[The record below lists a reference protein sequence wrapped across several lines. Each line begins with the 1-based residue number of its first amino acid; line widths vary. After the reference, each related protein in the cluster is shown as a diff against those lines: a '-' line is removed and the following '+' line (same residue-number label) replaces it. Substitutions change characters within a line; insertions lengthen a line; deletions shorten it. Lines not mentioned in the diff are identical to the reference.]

1 MSDFIVNGP
10 DVFTSLRKSMFD
22 FHQQAPA
29 ILEQIQQAIEE
40 VLIDLNKDQ
49 LETEGSLMEKSKIHE
64 IVFHGK
70 GGYDWDT
77 VYNMPLWLRRT
88 TFNLM
93 KEHYDKEAEE
103 QEKQHEIERFNNYKQ
118 ELINAQAK
126 IKGMGQRVQQLKSEL
141 NNHVIGA
148 SKGLQALTEFA
159 DIANRYLQSGSL
171 SAPINS
177 TSDGSND
184 AHRKGVIS
192 EISGN
197 TMHVK
202 ELDNINQLNINNL
215 IEEAEKYNLFNNNK
229 IKKVSI
235 SNVSQFHFNMLE
247 QNGFTIQELAP
258 NDYSAYKEL

>member
-10 DVFTSLRKSMFD
+10 DVFTSLRKSMID
-22 FHQQAPA
+22 FHQQAPD

-49 LETEGSLMEKSKIHE
+49 LETEGSLMEKSKE
-64 IVFHGK
+64 LEK
-70 GGYDWDT
+70 
-77 VYNMPLWLRRT
+77 LKSKT
-88 TFNLM
+88 TTSQDSKSNENLSQNN
-93 KEHYDKEAEE
+93 KEE
-103 QEKQHEIERFNNYKQ
+103 QEKQHEIERIKTYKQ

-141 NNHVIGA
+141 NNHVIGS

-171 SAPINS
+171 SAPINT

-202 ELDNINQLNINNL
+202 ELNNINQMNINNL

-235 SNVSQFHFNMLE
+235 SNVSQLHFNMLE

>member
-1 MSDFIVNGP
+1 MNDFIVNGP
-10 DVFTSLRKSMFD
+10 DVFTSLRKSMID

-49 LETEGSLMEKSKIHE
+49 LETEGSLMEKSKE
-64 IVFHGK
+64 FEK
-70 GGYDWDT
+70 
-77 VYNMPLWLRRT
+77 LKSKT
-88 TFNLM
+88 TTSQDSKSNENLSQNI
-93 KEHYDKEAEE
+93 KEE
-103 QEKQHEIERFNNYKQ
+103 QEKQREIERFNNYKQ

-126 IKGMGQRVQQLKSEL
+126 IKAMGQQVQQLKSEL
-141 NNHVIGA
+141 NNHVIGS

-171 SAPINS
+171 SAPINT
-177 TSDGSND
+177 TSNGSNN

-215 IEEAEKYNLFNNNK
+215 IEEAEKYNLFNGNK

-235 SNVSQFHFNMLE
+235 SNVSKFHFNMLE
-247 QNGFTIQELAP
+247 QYGFTIQKLAP

>member
-49 LETEGSLMEKSKIHE
+49 LETEGSLMEKSKE
-64 IVFHGK
+64 LEK
-70 GGYDWDT
+70 
-77 VYNMPLWLRRT
+77 LKSKT
-88 TFNLM
+88 TASQDSKSNENLSQNI
-93 KEHYDKEAEE
+93 KEE

>member
-10 DVFTSLRKSMFD
+10 DVFTSLRKSMID

-49 LETEGSLMEKSKIHE
+49 LETEGSLMEKSKE
-64 IVFHGK
+64 LEK
-70 GGYDWDT
+70 LK
-77 VYNMPLWLRRT
+77 NKT
-88 TFNLM
+88 TASQDSKSNENL
-93 KEHYDKEAEE
+93 YQNITEE
-103 QEKQHEIERFNNYKQ
+103 QEKQLEILRFNNYKQ
-118 ELINAQAK
+118 ELINAQGK
-126 IKGMGQRVQQLKSEL
+126 IKLMGQRVQQLKSEL
-141 NNHVIGA
+141 NNHVIGS

-171 SAPINS
+171 SAPINT

-202 ELDNINQLNINNL
+202 ELDNINQLIIDNL
-215 IEEAEKYNLFNNNK
+215 IEEAGKYNLLIGNK

-247 QNGFTIQELAP
+247 QNGFTIQKLAP

>member
-10 DVFTSLRKSMFD
+10 DVFTSLRKSMID

-49 LETEGSLMEKSKIHE
+49 LETEGSLMEKSKE
-64 IVFHGK
+64 LEK
-70 GGYDWDT
+70 
-77 VYNMPLWLRRT
+77 LKSKT
-88 TFNLM
+88 TASQDSKSNENLSQNI
-93 KEHYDKEAEE
+93 KEE
-103 QEKQHEIERFNNYKQ
+103 QDKQHEIERFKNYKQ
-118 ELINAQAK
+118 ELIYAQEN
-126 IKGMGQRVQQLKSEL
+126 IKLMGQRVQQLKSEL
-141 NNHVIGA
+141 NNHVIGS

-171 SAPINS
+171 SAPINT
-177 TSDGSND
+177 TSVGSND

-215 IEEAEKYNLFNNNK
+215 IEEAENYNFYNNNK

-235 SNVSQFHFNMLE
+235 SNVSQFYFNILE